1 MPAGASS
8 TRREPRGYPIGQPRE
23 CDGYA
28 MATQPHTQERPP
40 VDRRPCMKWL
50 TGPVACMA
58 CLLRSHCPFWPDV
71 YKRRLEQEEEPTW
84 PIKS

>member
-1 MPAGASS
+1 
-8 TRREPRGYPIGQPRE
+8 
-23 CDGYA
+23 
-28 MATQPHTQERPP
+28 
-40 VDRRPCMKWL
+40 MKWL